1 MDTKKIEE
9 AVKMI
14 IEQSVKMRTVRTSGN
29 ADPHCKDVPRN
40 LFRTRA
46 DSRRAPV

>member
-14 IEQSVKMRTVRTSGN
+14 IEAVGEDENREGLQEPSPALQRCTK
-29 ADPHCKDVPRN
+29 N
-40 LFRTRA
+40 LFQ
-46 DSRRAPV
+46 D

>member
-14 IEQSVKMRTVRTSGN
+14 IEQSVKMRTVRDFRKRRP
-29 ADPHCKDVPRN
+29 ALPRCTKKS
-40 LFRTRA
+40 LQ
-46 DSRRAPV
+46 D

>member
-14 IEQSVKMRTVRTSGN
+14 IEQSVKVRTVR
-29 ADPHCKDVPRN
+29 D
-40 LFRTRA
+40 FRK
-46 DSRRAPV
+46 RRSALQRCTKKSLQD

>member
-14 IEQSVKMRTVRTSGN
+14 IEQSVKMRTVRGF
-29 ADPHCKDVPRN
+29 KKPRPA
-40 LFRTRA
+40 LQRCTKKSFQ
-46 DSRRAPV
+46 D